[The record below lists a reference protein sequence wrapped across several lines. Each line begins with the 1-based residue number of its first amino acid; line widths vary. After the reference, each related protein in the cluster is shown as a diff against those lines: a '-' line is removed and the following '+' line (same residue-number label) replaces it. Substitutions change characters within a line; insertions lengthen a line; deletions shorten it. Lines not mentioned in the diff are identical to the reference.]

1 MSEEEQIALKAACV
15 QAAATLR
22 ASAEVGKAG
31 ALNAEE
37 CAKLAHQLFEELT
50 GTLWPKSKP

>member
-1 MSEEEQIALKAACV
+1 MTDADNITLKAACV

-37 CAKLAHQLFEELT
+37 CAKLARQLFEEIT
-50 GTLWPKSKP
+50 GTPWPKP